1 MRESWFWDACGSSN
15 GDDVR
20 DGSGVFA
27 SFSKESVL
35 FLFLRRVEGGDG
47 GGLGGRC
54 RFWYCSCDVT
64 VAMVCCVELRCSGI
78 LVVKSTLA

>member
-27 SFSKESVL
+27 SFSKVVDL
-35 FLFLRRVEGGDG
+35 VGGAD
-47 GGLGGRC
+47 
-54 RFWYCSCDVT
+54 
-64 VAMVCCVELRCSGI
+64 SGI
-78 LVVKSTLA
+78 ARVM